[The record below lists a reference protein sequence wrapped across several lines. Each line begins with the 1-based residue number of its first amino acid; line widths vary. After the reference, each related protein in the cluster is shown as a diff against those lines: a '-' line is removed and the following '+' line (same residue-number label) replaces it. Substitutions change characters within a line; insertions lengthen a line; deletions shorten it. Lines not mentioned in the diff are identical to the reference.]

1 MEEQNKQLTSIW
13 GKWWVSIRKWF
24 YPAWL
29 IYETTVRFYDYS
41 EATYLFFIT
50 QNYLEGLGSQILAVF
65 CSITTFAI
73 CSFFLS
79 VPTTF
84 ILYKFFKI
92 ENLSGTQ
99 FESKIKK
106 YF

>member
-1 MEEQNKQLTSIW
+1 MEEQNTQLTSIW
-13 GKWWVSIRKWF
+13 GKWWVPIRKWF
-24 YPAWL
+24 YSAWL

-50 QNYLEGLGSQILAVF
+50 ENYMGALGSQIVAMF
-65 CSITTFAI
+65 CSIVTFAI
-73 CSFFLS
+73 CSFFLT
-79 VPTTF
+79 VPTAF

>member
-1 MEEQNKQLTSIW
+1 MEERYTQLKSIW
-13 GKWWVSIRKWF
+13 GKWWEPIRKYF

-29 IYETTVRFYDYS
+29 IYETTVRFYEYS

-50 QNYLEGLGSQILAVF
+50 ENYIGELGSQSLAMF
-65 CSITTFAI
+65 CSIATFVI
-73 CSFFLS
+73 CSFFLTL
-79 VPTTF
+79 PACF
-84 ILYKFFKI
+84 IFYKFFKL

-106 YF
+106 FF